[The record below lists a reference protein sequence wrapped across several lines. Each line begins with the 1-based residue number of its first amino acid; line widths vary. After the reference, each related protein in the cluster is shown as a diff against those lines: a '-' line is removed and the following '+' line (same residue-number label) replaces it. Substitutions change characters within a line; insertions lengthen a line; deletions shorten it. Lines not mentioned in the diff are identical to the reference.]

1 MVISLIVYIG
11 HKDLIF
17 IFGKVVTLA
26 TALPD
31 FVYLCGFWNE
41 HLQSTGHNPGADW
54 RLACHFTVYLYR
66 LGWIS
71 FNNDLARLPVLD
83 DSLSSLQSN
92 DKHVHQ
98 SIIHPDILGRF
109 ESLDTHVSSIIDQAG
124 YPIGLNQLAVQLE
137 AVVG

>member
-1 MVISLIVYIG
+1 M
-11 HKDLIF
+11 
-17 IFGKVVTLA
+17 
-26 TALPD
+26 PD
-31 FVYLCGFWNE
+31 WNE
-41 HLQSTGHNPGADW
+41 HLQSTGHNPGAD
-54 RLACHFTVYLYR
+54 RRIFCHFTIYLYW

-71 FNNDLARLPVLD
+71 FDCYLARLPVLD
-83 DSLSSLQSN
+83 NSLSSLQSN